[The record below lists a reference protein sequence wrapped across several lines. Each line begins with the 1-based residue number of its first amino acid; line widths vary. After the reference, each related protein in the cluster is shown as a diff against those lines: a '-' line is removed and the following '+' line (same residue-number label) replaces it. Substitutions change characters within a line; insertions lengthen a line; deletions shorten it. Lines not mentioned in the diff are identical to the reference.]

1 LGVGFWVLSD
11 VDALPYL
18 TTNNQQPTTK
28 QLLAM
33 LPAQESP
40 MTNQPAKPAGAS
52 QSHLMWIVQP
62 QDLNRHGTLF
72 GGQLLALMDRVAAMA
87 AMRHTRGDCVTVSID
102 KVDFLAPVRHGHM
115 IDLTARV
122 HFTARTSM
130 EIYVDAV
137 SEDPRSGD
145 RQRVCE
151 AFFSFVGVDNDGRPM
166 PIPQVELET
175 KQDKALNIEAT
186 ARYEARKAGKLQAR
200 TARRKADRG

>member
-1 LGVGFWVLSD
+1 
-11 VDALPYL
+11 
-18 TTNNQQPTTK
+18 
-28 QLLAM
+28 M
-33 LPAQESP
+33 LPPKETF
-40 MTNQPAKPAGAS
+40 MTTPKPKPAGAS

-72 GGQLLALMDRVAAMA
+72 GGQLLALMDRAAAMA

-102 KVDFLAPVRHGHM
+102 KVDFLAPVGHGFM

-137 SEDPRSGD
+137 SEDPGSGD

-151 AFFSFVGVDNDGRPM
+151 AFFSFVGVDSDGRPM

-175 KQDKALNIEAT
+175 EQDRRLNQEAR

-200 TARRKADRG
+200 TARRRADLG

>member
-1 LGVGFWVLSD
+1 V
-11 VDALPYL
+11 
-18 TTNNQQPTTK
+18 TEPT
-28 QLLAM
+28 
-33 LPAQESP
+33 
-40 MTNQPAKPAGAS
+40 AKPASAS
-52 QSHLMWIVQP
+52 QAHLMWIVQP

-72 GGQLLALMDRVAAMA
+72 GGQLLALMDRAAAMA
-87 AMRHTRGDCVTVSID
+87 AMRHARGDCVTVSID
-102 KVDFLAPVRHGHM
+102 KVDFLAPVRHGYM

-137 SEDPRSGD
+137 SEEPSTGD

-151 AFFSFVGVDNDGRPM
+151 AFFSFVGIDEEGRPM

-175 KQDKALNIEAT
+175 DQDRALNVEAR

-200 TARRKADRG
+200 TARRQKQPGT